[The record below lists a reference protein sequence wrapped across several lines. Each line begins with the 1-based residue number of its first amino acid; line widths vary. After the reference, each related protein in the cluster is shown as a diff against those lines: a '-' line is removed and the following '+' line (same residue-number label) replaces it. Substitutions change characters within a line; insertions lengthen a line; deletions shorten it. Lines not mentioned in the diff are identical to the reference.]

1 MASQGIQTNDL
12 PSPDVTEFT
21 TLSGLLELA
30 HDAIVIRTIE
40 GTILFWNR
48 GAERLYGWSAEEA
61 TGRNIQ
67 ELLRVEAA
75 TPLDEIHRDLIRDGQ
90 WEGLLN
96 HVCKDG
102 DA

>member
-61 TGRNIQ
+61 TGRNVQ

-75 TPLDEIHRDLIRDGQ
+75 TPLDRDPSRSDP
-90 WEGLLN
+90 
-96 HVCKDG
+96 
-102 DA
+102 